1 VVCGAKRIAR
11 ASRDARS
18 EVSQMS
24 GVADP
29 AVQGQPKERSKRTY
43 FTDPGLARRLD
54 ELNAGR
60 VDGMLAARRDN
71 ILYDSE
77 TAKSTNYYAEDQR
90 ERVHEH
96 ATVVRVHIESWTE
109 FVIRPVGAA
118 DEVWAILWLINMP
131 EWQWSNAS
139 SVARDLLAF
148 AVGEAHAIS
157 VPVRHGRL
165 LWIPSLTAV
174 RGLITIGEAN
184 HVRIQWGPPS
194 RPPATGGMF
203 GRPS

>member
-1 VVCGAKRIAR
+1 MAGIA
-11 ASRDARS
+11 AHT
-18 EVSQMS
+18 VH
-24 GVADP
+24 
-29 AVQGQPKERSKRTY
+29 GQPKERSKRTY

-60 VDGMLAARRDN
+60 VDGVRAARRDN

-118 DEVWAILWLINMP
+118 AEIWAILWLINRP

-148 AVGEAHAIS
+148 ALGEAHAIS
-157 VPVRHGRL
+157 VPVGHGRL
-165 LWIPSLTAV
+165 LWIPSLSAV
-174 RGLITIGEAN
+174 RGLITIGEVN
-184 HVRIQWGPPS
+184 HVRIQWGPPTGPPDGS
-194 RPPATGGMF
+194 DMCARPD
-203 GRPS
+203 

>member
-1 VVCGAKRIAR
+1 M
-11 ASRDARS
+11 AS
-18 EVSQMS
+18 
-24 GVADP
+24 VAVP
-29 AVQGQPKERSKRTY
+29 TVQGQPKERSKRTY

-54 ELNAGR
+54 ELNAGH
-60 VDGMLAARRDN
+60 VDGVRAARRDN

-109 FVIRPVGAA
+109 FVIRQAGAA
-118 DEVWAILWLINMP
+118 DEIWAILWLINMP

-165 LWIPSLTAV
+165 LWIPSLSAV
-174 RGLITIGEAN
+174 RGLITVGQAN
-184 HVRIQWGPPS
+184 HVRIKWGPPAG
-194 RPPATGGMF
+194 PPATGEMF
-203 GRPS
+203 APPS